1 MKGLTKGALD
11 LEITLFLV
19 MAVVYVKTSST
30 DRHWEFILLIF
41 SGENDNER
49 I

>member
-30 DRHWEFILLIF
+30 DRHSLEKMIMNESKF
-41 SGENDNER
+41 S
-49 I
+49 